1 MGSGRIAASPRG
13 IVVMTDHASL
23 HELAMAELRK
33 NRRAFNGMRHELE
46 RDHSGRIA
54 LLHDGKLVSIF
65 NDRGDAYVIGC
76 ERFGEGH
83 FSIKQIGTLPA
94 SLGAAASYTEFM
106 PLEG

>member
-1 MGSGRIAASPRG
+1 
-13 IVVMTDHASL
+13 MTDHASL

-33 NRRAFNGMRHELE
+33 NRKAFNGMQHELE
-46 RDHSGRIA
+46 RGHSGRIA
-54 LLHDGKLVSIF
+54 LLLHDGELVSIF

-83 FSIKQIGTLPA
+83 FSIKKIGTPPA
-94 SLGAAASYTEFM
+94 SFGAAASYTEFV

>member
-1 MGSGRIAASPRG
+1 MQRG
-13 IVVMTDHASL
+13 IFSMTDHASL

-33 NRRAFNGMRHELE
+33 NRKTFNGMRQELE

-83 FSIKQIGTLPA
+83 FSIKQIGTPPA